1 MGRGILED
9 NFHIFTCKNEIVG
22 QAEIKISLI
31 TQTAEENKMKELI
44 YIDSIKNEVLMVIS
58 RALAD
63 FGLDDLDIV
72 LYMLFIKAEKY
83 QPNQVTIDQFK
94 DFILN
99 DLKAPISLQDLNLF
113 VQTNICFR
121 NFNGL
126 VDKVSLIKLFEKSF
140 TEAMVRFREL

>member
-9 NFHIFTCKNEIVG
+9 NFHIFTNNNEIVG

-44 YIDSIKNEVLMVIS
+44 YIESIKNEVLMVIS

-72 LYMLFIKAEKY
+72 LHMLFIKAEKY
-83 QPNQVTIDQFK
+83 QPNQVTIEHFK

-99 DLKAPISLQDLNLF
+99 DLKAP
-113 VQTNICFR
+113 
-121 NFNGL
+121 
-126 VDKVSLIKLFEKSF
+126 VSF
-140 TEAMVRFREL
+140 

>member
-9 NFHIFTCKNEIVG
+9 NFHIFTSKNEIVG

-83 QPNQVTIDQFK
+83 QPNQVTIEQFK

-99 DLKAPISLQDLNLF
+99 DLKAPISL
-113 VQTNICFR
+113 
-121 NFNGL
+121 
-126 VDKVSLIKLFEKSF
+126 
-140 TEAMVRFREL
+140 